1 MKSTDNLLDDNSSEN
16 KPTMNQGEDL
26 SPFKNFKSD
35 FPASIIVF
43 LVAMPLCLGIALAS
57 GAPLYAGLI
66 SGIVGGIV
74 VGSLSGSPLGVSGP
88 AAGLAVIVLSAIT
101 ELGSFQVF
109 LVAVVLAGILQ
120 LLMGYAK
127 AGVIAYYFPSSVIH
141 GMLAGIGIL
150 IFMKQVPH
158 AVGDDLVMEGDWSFS
173 QADGENTFSEFFKM
187 LSNFSPSIMIISVI
201 SLAILIL
208 WETPFF
214 KKNKVTKLIQ
224 GPLVVVVLGILL
236 NLVFASDPTW
246 AISGE
251 HLVSIPVAS
260 NATEFF
266 SNFSFPDFSA
276 LITTPKIYYIA
287 VIIAVVGSLETLL
300 CTEASDKQDTLKRVT
315 PVNRELKAQ
324 GIGNIVSGLIGGLP
338 ITQVIVRSSVNQQS
352 GGKTKA
358 SAVMH
363 GILILISIVI
373 IPNLLNLIPLAT
385 LAAIL
390 MVVGYKLAKPVLFM
404 KMYKQGLS
412 QFIPFVA
419 TILGIVFI
427 NLLAGIGIGMAV
439 AIFIILRNNY
449 KVASRVVLNENGSNN
464 SIRLVLSEDVTFLNK
479 ASIQGTLAQIPN
491 GTKVI
496 IDASSTFFIHHDV
509 IEIIDDFKINAA
521 SRNITVTT
529 IDLDPE
535 KEKEIRMSN
544 HFKVVA
550 D

>member
-1 MKSTDNLLDDNSSEN
+1 MKSTDNLLDDGQSTPSSGDN
-16 KPTMNQGEDL
+16 L
-26 SPFKNFKSD
+26 SPLKNFKSD

-66 SGIVGGIV
+66 SGIIGGIV

-88 AAGLAVIVLSAIT
+88 AAGLAVIVLDAIT
-101 ELGSFQVF
+101 ELGSFEIF
-109 LVAVVLAGILQ
+109 LVAVVLAGIIQ
-120 LLMGYAK
+120 VIMGYAK
-127 AGVIAYYFPSSVIH
+127 AGVIAYYFPSSVVY

-150 IFMKQVPH
+150 IFIKQIPH
-158 AVGDDLVMEGDWSFS
+158 AVGDDLVGEADWRFFQS
-173 QADGENTFSEFFKM
+173 DGENTLSELWTM
-187 LSNFSPSIMIISVI
+187 LGDLNPGILLISAL

-214 KKNKVTKLIQ
+214 KQNKVTKLIQ
-224 GPLVVVVLGILL
+224 GPLVVVVLGIIL
-236 NLVFASDPTW
+236 NLVFAPNPEW
-246 AISGE
+246 AISAE
-251 HLVSIPVAS
+251 HLVNIPVAK
-260 NATEFF
+260 NASDFL
-266 SNFSFPDFSA
+266 SNFAFPDFSA
-276 LITTPKIYYIA
+276 LMNFDIYLTA

-324 GIGNIVSGLIGGLP
+324 GVGNIISGLIGGLP

-363 GILILISIVI
+363 GILILISIVT
-373 IPNLLNLIPLAT
+373 IPNLLNLIPKAT

-390 MVVGYKLAKPVLFM
+390 MVVGYKLAKPALFK
-404 KMYKQGLS
+404 KMYTQGWS

-419 TILGIVFI
+419 TVLGIFFT
-427 NLLAGIGIGMAV
+427 NLLIGIGIGMAV

-449 KVASRVVLNENGSNN
+449 KVASRVVLNKDDSNN
-464 SIRLVLSEDVTFLNK
+464 TIRLVLSEDVTFLNK
-479 ASIQGTLAQIPN
+479 ASIQGTLALIPN
-491 GTKVI
+491 GAHLE
-496 IDASSTFFIHHDV
+496 IDGSNTFFIHHDV
-509 IEIIDDFKINAA
+509 IEIIEDFKINAV

-529 IDLDPE
+529 IALDPE

-544 HFKVVA
+544 HFKLISESGS
-550 D
+550 

>member
-1 MKSTDNLLDDNSSEN
+1 MKSTDNLLDDNLSPST
-16 KPTMNQGEDL
+16 PTSGDNL
-26 SPFKNFKSD
+26 NPFKNFKSD

-43 LVAMPLCLGIALAS
+43 LVAMPLCLGVALAS
-57 GAPLYAGLI
+57 GAPLYSGLI
-66 SGIVGGIV
+66 SGIIGGIV

-88 AAGLAVIVLSAIT
+88 AAGLAVIVLSAIN
-101 ELGSFQVF
+101 ELGSFEIF
-109 LVAVVLAGILQ
+109 LVAVVLAGVLQ
-120 LLMGYAK
+120 LLMGYAR
-127 AGVIAYYFPSSVIH
+127 AGVIAYYFPSSVVY

-158 AVGDDLVMEGDWSFS
+158 AVGDDLVLEGDWSFS
-173 QADGENTFSEFFKM
+173 QADGENTFSELITMF
-187 LSNFSPSIMIISVI
+187 SNFSPSIMIVSVI

-214 KKNKVTKLIQ
+214 KQNKITKLIQ
-224 GPLVVVVLGILL
+224 GPLVVVVLGIVL
-236 NLVFASDPTW
+236 NLAFASNPAW
-246 AISGE
+246 AISAE
-251 HLVSIPVAS
+251 HLVNIPVAS
-260 NATEFF
+260 NADEFF
-266 SNFSFPDFSA
+266 SNFAFPDFNA
-276 LITTPKIYYIA
+276 LKNPRIYVLA
-287 VIIAVVGSLETLL
+287 VIIAIVGSLETLL

-324 GIGNIVSGLIGGLP
+324 GVGNIICGLIGGIP

-358 SAVMH
+358 SAVLH
-363 GILILISIVI
+363 GVLILLSIII

-390 MVVGYKLAKPVLFM
+390 MVVGYKLAKPALFL

-419 TILGIVFI
+419 TISGILFI
-427 NLLAGIGIGMAV
+427 NLLVGIGIGMVV

-449 KVASRVVLNENGSNN
+449 KVASRVVLNKEGSNN
-464 SIRLVLSEDVTFLNK
+464 NIRLVLSEDVTFLNK

-491 GTKVI
+491 GTNLE
-496 IDASSTFFIHHDV
+496 IDASNTFFIHHDV

-529 IDLDPE
+529 IALDPE
-535 KEKEIRMSN
+535 KEKEVRMSN
-544 HFKVVA
+544 HFKLVSK
-550 D
+550 

>member
-1 MKSTDNLLDDNSSEN
+1 MKSTDNLLDDNLPQS
-16 KPTMNQGEDL
+16 GGDL
-26 SPFKNFKSD
+26 SPFKNLKSD

-66 SGIVGGIV
+66 SGIIGGII

-88 AAGLAVIVLSAIT
+88 AAGLAVIVLSAIND
-101 ELGSFQVF
+101 LGSFEIF

-120 LLMGYAK
+120 LIMGYAK
-127 AGVIAYYFPSSVIH
+127 AGVIAYYFPSSVIY

-150 IFMKQVPH
+150 IFMKQIPH
-158 AVGDDLVMEGDWSFS
+158 AVGHDLVMEGDWGFF
-173 QADGENTFSEFFKM
+173 QADGENTISELFKM
-187 LSNFSPSIMIISVI
+187 FSDFSPSIMIISGI

-214 KKNKVTKLIQ
+214 KKNKVTQLIQ
-224 GPLVVVVLGILL
+224 GPLVVVILGILL
-236 NLVFASDPTW
+236 NVAFATDPAW
-246 AISGE
+246 AISNE

-260 NATEFF
+260 NASEFL

-276 LITTPKIYYIA
+276 LLNNPKVYSIA
-287 VIIAVVGSLETLL
+287 VVIAVVGSLETLL

-324 GIGNIVSGLIGGLP
+324 GVGNIISGLIGGLP

-363 GILILISIVI
+363 GILILLSIVI

-390 MVVGYKLAKPVLFM
+390 MVVGYKLAKPVLFK
-404 KMYKQGLS
+404 KMYSQGLS
-412 QFIPFVA
+412 QFIPFVT

-427 NLLAGIGIGMAV
+427 NLLAGIGIGMVV

-449 KVASRVVLNENGSNN
+449 KVASRVVLGKDN

-479 ASIQGTLAQIPN
+479 ASIQGTLALIPN
-491 GTKVI
+491 GAHLE
-496 IDASSTFFIHHDV
+496 IDGSNTFFIHHDV
-509 IEIIDDFKINAA
+509 IEIIEDFKINAA
-521 SRNITVTT
+521 SRNIKVTT
-529 IDLDPE
+529 IALDPE
-535 KEKEIRMSN
+535 KEKEIRISN
-544 HFKVVA
+544 HFKLISES
-550 D
+550 DS

>member
-1 MKSTDNLLDDNSSEN
+1 MKSTDNLLDEN
-16 KPTMNQGEDL
+16 LSPSIKDDL

-43 LVAMPLCLGIALAS
+43 LVAMPLCLGVALAS

-74 VGSLSGSPLGVSGP
+74 VGALSGSPLGVSGP
-88 AAGLAVIVLSAIT
+88 AAGLAVIVLGAIV
-101 ELGSFQVF
+101 ELGSFEIF
-109 LVAVVLAGILQ
+109 LVAVVLSGILQ
-120 LLMGYAK
+120 LIMGYAK
-127 AGVIAYYFPSSVIH
+127 AGVIAYYFPSCVVH

-150 IFMKQVPH
+150 IFLKQIPH
-158 AVGDDLVMEGDWSFS
+158 AVGDDLNWEGDDNFMQS
-173 QADGENTFSEFFKM
+173 DGENTFSELVNM
-187 LSNFSPSIMIISVI
+187 LSYLSPSIILVSIL
-201 SLAILIL
+201 SLAVLIL
-208 WETPFF
+208 WETSFF
-214 KKNKVTKLIQ
+214 KKNKVTKLVQ
-224 GPLVVVVLGILL
+224 GPLVVVVLGVVL
-236 NLVFASDPTW
+236 NLSFASNPEW
-246 AISGE
+246 AISAE
-251 HLVSIPVAS
+251 HLVSIPAA
-260 NATEFF
+260 NNLNEFF
-266 SNFSFPDFSA
+266 SNFAFPDFSA
-276 LITTPKIYYIA
+276 LTNPRIYVIA
-287 VIIAVVGSLETLL
+287 VILAVVGSLETLL
-300 CTEASDKQDTLKRVT
+300 STEASDKQDTLKRVT

-324 GIGNIVSGLIGGLP
+324 GIGNIICGLIGGIP

-358 SAVMH
+358 SAIFH
-363 GILILISIVI
+363 GILILLSIVI

-385 LAAIL
+385 LSAIL
-390 MVVGYKLAKPVLFM
+390 MVVGYKLAKPALFI
-404 KMYKQGLS
+404 KIYKQGLS

-419 TILGIVFI
+419 TILGILFT

-449 KVASRVVLNENGSNN
+449 KVASRVVLNEEGANE

-491 GTKVI
+491 GTHLI
-496 IDASSTFFIHHDV
+496 IDASNTFFIHHDV

-529 IDLDPE
+529 LDLDPE

-544 HFKVVA
+544 HFKLISN
-550 D
+550 

>member
-1 MKSTDNLLDDNSSEN
+1 MKSTDNLLDDGQ
-16 KPTMNQGEDL
+16 PTSGEDL
-26 SPFKNFKSD
+26 SPLKNFKSD

-74 VGSLSGSPLGVSGP
+74 VGALSGSPLGVSGP
-88 AAGLAVIVLSAIT
+88 AAGLAVIVLDAII
-101 ELGSFQVF
+101 ELGSFEIF
-109 LVAVVLAGILQ
+109 LVAVILAGIIQ
-120 LLMGYAK
+120 LVMGYAK
-127 AGVIAYYFPSSVIH
+127 AGVIAYYFPSSVVY

-150 IFMKQVPH
+150 IFLKQVPH
-158 AVGDDLVMEGDWSFS
+158 AVGYDPVGEGDWGFS
-173 QADGENTFSEFFKM
+173 QADGENTFSELLKM
-187 LSNFSPSIMIISVI
+187 LNYIDPSIIIVSVL
-201 SLAILIL
+201 SLIILIL

-214 KKNKVTKLIQ
+214 KKNSVTKLIQ
-224 GPLVVVVLGILL
+224 GPLVVVILGIVLSSL
-236 NLVFASDPTW
+236 FAADPEW
-246 AISGE
+246 AISKE

-260 NATEFF
+260 NASEFF
-266 SNFSFPDFSA
+266 SNFSFPDFNA
-276 LITTPKIYYIA
+276 LLNPRIYVIA
-287 VIIAVVGSLETLL
+287 VILAVVGSLETLL

-324 GIGNIVSGLIGGLP
+324 GVGNIVCGFIGGLP

-363 GILILISIVI
+363 GFLILLSIVI

-390 MVVGYKLAKPVLFM
+390 MVVGYKLAKPALFM
-404 KMYKQGLS
+404 KMYKQGWS
-412 QFIPFVA
+412 QLIPFIA
-419 TILGIVFI
+419 TILGIIFF

-449 KVASRVVLNENGSNN
+449 KVASRVVLNKDNENNT
-464 SIRLVLSEDVTFLNK
+464 IRLVLSEDVTFLNK
-479 ASIQGTLAQIPN
+479 ASIQGTLALIPN
-491 GTKVI
+491 NTHLE
-496 IDASSTFFIHHDV
+496 IDARNTFFIHHDV

-529 IDLDPE
+529 LDLDPE
-535 KEKEIRMSN
+535 KEKEFRMSN
-544 HFKVVA
+544 HFKLVS

>member
-1 MKSTDNLLDDNSSEN
+1 MKSTDNLLDNNS
-16 KPTMNQGEDL
+16 PTSAKEDL

-43 LVAMPLCLGIALAS
+43 LVAMPLCLGVALAS

-88 AAGLAVIVLSAIT
+88 AAGLAVIVLGAIV
-101 ELGSFQVF
+101 ELGSFEIF

-127 AGVIAYYFPSSVIH
+127 AGVIAYYFPSSVVH

-150 IFMKQVPH
+150 IFLKQVPH
-158 AVGDDLVMEGDWSFS
+158 AVGDDLVGEGEWGFF
-173 QADGENTFSEFFKM
+173 QADGENTFSELLKM
-187 LSNFSPSIMIISVI
+187 LGNLSPSILVISAI

-208 WETPFF
+208 WETSFF
-214 KKNKVTKLIQ
+214 KKNPITKLIQ
-224 GPLVVVVLGILL
+224 GPLVVVVLGIVL
-236 NLVFASDPTW
+236 NLAFASNPDW
-246 AISGE
+246 AISSE
-251 HLVSIPVAS
+251 HLVKIPVAS
-260 NATEFF
+260 NANEFF
-266 SNFSFPDFSA
+266 SNFAFPDFTA
-276 LITTPKIYYIA
+276 LANPRVYILA
-287 VIIAVVGSLETLL
+287 IIIAVVGSLETLL

-324 GIGNIVSGLIGGLP
+324 GIGNIICGLIGGIP

-363 GILILISIVI
+363 GVLILLSIVL
-373 IPNLLNLIPLAT
+373 IPTLLNLIPLAT

-390 MVVGYKLAKPVLFM
+390 MVVGFKLAKPSLFV

-419 TILGIVFI
+419 TVLGILFT
-427 NLLAGIGIGMAV
+427 NLLLGIAIGMAI

-449 KVASRVVLNENGSNN
+449 KVASRVVLNQEGANN

-491 GTKVI
+491 GTNLV
-496 IDASSTFFIHHDV
+496 IDASNTFFIHHDV
-509 IEIIDDFKINAA
+509 IEIIDDFKINAT

-529 IDLDPE
+529 LDLDPE

-544 HFKVVA
+544 HFKLISN
-550 D
+550 